1 MGFEPTEFISRAT
14 EELRHLLPR
23 GKAIVACSGGVDS
36 TVCAALAKKAF
47 GERGSAVFLD
57 DGLRREGEGV
67 FVQKALAGLGV
78 PVRIVSARE
87 RFFAALRGVREPE
100 EKRLRFREIFYTV
113 LSELVQE
120 EGAAALV
127 QGTIA
132 ADIIETKGGVK
143 TQHNVLSQIGLDPV
157 ARWGI
162 RVLEPLRELF
172 KPEVREV
179 ARALGL
185 PREITDRRPFPGPG
199 LAIRVLG
206 EVTPKRVALL
216 RRATRIVDEETADIP
231 AFQAFPV
238 LLSDRGTG
246 IRDGARALGAAIAL
260 RIVTS
265 TDALTA
271 VPLDLPWDQLSR
283 IARRLTEEIP
293 EITRVLYEIT
303 PKPPATIEWE

>member
-1 MGFEPTEFISRAT
+1 MGFEPTQFISRAT
-14 EELRHLLPR
+14 EELRHALPR

-36 TVCAALAKKAF
+36 TVCAVLARRAF
-47 GERGSAVFLD
+47 GARGSAVFLD
-57 DGLRREGEGV
+57 DGLRREGEGAL
-67 FVQKALAGLGV
+67 VQRALAGLGV

-87 RFFAALRGVREPE
+87 RFFAALRGVSDPE
-100 EKRLRFREIFYTV
+100 EKRLRFREVFYSV

-132 ADIIETKGGVK
+132 ADILETKGGVK

-185 PREITDRRPFPGPG
+185 PREIADRRPFPGPG

-216 RRATRIVDEETADIP
+216 RRATRIVDEETAEIP

-246 IRDGARALGAAIAL
+246 IKNGARALGAAIAL
-260 RIVTS
+260 RIVAS

-271 VPLDLPWDQLSR
+271 APLDLPWDQLAR